1 MDGLLQSTSRLVS
14 ATYHSNGALALLVIL
29 VLTVAIVRFE
39 NLKES
44 FELPSFKLSLLLI
57 KSHSCL

>member
-1 MDGLLQSTSRLVS
+1 MS